1 MRVCACALF
10 VTSFCDVVF
19 LCASRLYD
27 SLREQH
33 RIILLGLRDLLYLAD
48 VTDLDF
54 DSEYEITVVAVNN
67 EELTRSSD
75 VWFVNTTSQSMIRF
89 IINTNH
95 RR

>member
-1 MRVCACALF
+1 M
-10 VTSFCDVVF
+10 
-19 LCASRLYD
+19 
-27 SLREQH
+27 
-33 RIILLGLRDLLYLAD
+33 LGLRDLLYLAD

-89 IINTNH
+89 IIIISKLYDSEH
-95 RR
+95 SCGVVALV